1 MVKVI
6 IASHRHLAD
15 GMDDTL
21 KYLVPSLTNIETI
34 SAYVDNE
41 PITVAVEAALNRC
54 QGTEDILVF
63 TDLLGGSVNQEFVKQ
78 LKPNVHLITGM
89 NLPVIMA
96 LLLQLEN
103 QELSESLITQAIEEA
118 KNQIIYVNHFLQ
130 EKNLPGQAQRLDD
143 RNVQDAPKALR

>member
-1 MVKVI
+1 M
-6 IASHRHLAD
+6 
-15 GMDDTL
+15 
-21 KYLVPSLTNIETI
+21 
-34 SAYVDNE
+34 
-41 PITVAVEAALNRC
+41 AVEAALNRC

-130 EKNLPGQAQRLDD
+130 ETVDSEDD
-143 RNVQDAPKALR
+143 EM

>member
-1 MVKVI
+1 
-6 IASHRHLAD
+6 
-15 GMDDTL
+15 MDDTL

-63 TDLLGGSVNQEFVKQ
+63 TDFVGGDQSIRNFVKTVKNQ
-78 LKPNVHLITGM
+78 NVHLITGM

-118 KNQIIYVNHFLQ
+118 KKSDY
-130 EKNLPGQAQRLDD
+130 
-143 RNVQDAPKALR
+143 LR

>member
-103 QELSESLITQAIEEA
+103 QELAESLITQAIEEA

-130 EKNLPGQAQRLDD
+130 ETVDSEDD
-143 RNVQDAPKALR
+143 EM